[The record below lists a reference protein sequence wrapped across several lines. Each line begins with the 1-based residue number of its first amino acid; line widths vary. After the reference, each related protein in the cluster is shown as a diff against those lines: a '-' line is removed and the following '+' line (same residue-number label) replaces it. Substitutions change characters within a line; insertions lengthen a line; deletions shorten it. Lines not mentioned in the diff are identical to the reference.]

1 MTQIKIC
8 GLKNTDDALVA
19 IDSGADFVGFVF
31 VEGVRRQITPKQADA
46 IITNIR
52 KLRTKYLTKI
62 VGLFA
67 NQPITY
73 VNDVVKSCDLD
84 LVQLCGREEMPYW
97 SSVDVK
103 VIKQIKIMK
112 DQDPSLEELKAQKQ
126 VSEIANNGQYAVLDS
141 LKQGHLGGTGES
153 FNWEIARKLSAKYDF
168 FLAGGLSTD
177 NVEKAIATANPWG
190 LDVSSGVET
199 DGAKDKDK
207 IISFIQQVRL
217 IDSSL

>member
-1 MTQIKIC
+1 M
-8 GLKNTDDALVA
+8 
-19 IDSGADFVGFVF
+19 
-31 VEGVRRQITPKQADA
+31 
-46 IITNIR
+46 
-52 KLRTKYLTKI
+52 
-62 VGLFA
+62 
-67 NQPITY
+67 
-73 VNDVVKSCDLD
+73 
-84 LVQLCGREEMPYW
+84 
-97 SSVDVK
+97 
-103 VIKQIKIMK
+103 
-112 DQDPSLEELKAQKQ
+112 
-126 VSEIANNGQYAVLDS
+126 LDS

>member
-1 MTQIKIC
+1 MRAWP
-8 GLKNTDDALVA
+8 L
-19 IDSGADFVGFVF
+19 SSHS
-31 VEGVRRQITPKQADA
+31 
-46 IITNIR
+46 
-52 KLRTKYLTKI
+52 
-62 VGLFA
+62 LFHSVILL
-67 NQPITY
+67 N
-73 VNDVVKSCDLD
+73 
-84 LVQLCGREEMPYW
+84 VQLCGREEMPYW